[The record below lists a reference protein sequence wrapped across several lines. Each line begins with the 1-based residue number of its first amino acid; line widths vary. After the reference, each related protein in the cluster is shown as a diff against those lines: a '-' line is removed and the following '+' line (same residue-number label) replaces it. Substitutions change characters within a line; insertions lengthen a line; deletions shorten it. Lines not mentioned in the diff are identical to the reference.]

1 MVDKIEWLNEDKTK
15 IKEIDLTKVID
26 KNWHQENVKKSE
38 FQRDIW
44 NSQLVKGKGQI
55 SEFVKQA
62 IDRFDEDE
70 LTINRNSLNKQKM
83 RSRYGW

>member
-1 MVDKIEWLNEDKTK
+1 VVDKIEWLNEDKTK